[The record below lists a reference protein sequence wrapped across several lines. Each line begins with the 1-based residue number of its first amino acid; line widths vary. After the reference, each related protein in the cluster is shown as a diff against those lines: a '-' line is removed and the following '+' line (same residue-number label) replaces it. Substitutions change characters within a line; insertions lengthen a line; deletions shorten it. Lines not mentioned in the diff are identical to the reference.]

1 MLRDLKLFFC
11 FKRISLDPTRH
22 TLELI
27 TLNRNAFWCC
37 ILQQRLCGC
46 RQVGRCAGPVIG
58 AELIASSELA
68 LFLLPAN
75 KSANHTES
83 QNGPGWKGPQGSLNL
98 QPPCR
103 MQGHQPPRL
112 IPAQAAQ
119 GPIQPGLEHLQG
131 WGIHS
136 LSGPLLSPRLVCC
149 YISTV
154 EVLGEQWSFGLLWDT
169 VIGL

>member
-27 TLNRNAFWCC
+27 TMNRNAFWCC

-83 QNGPGWKGPQGSLNL
+83 QNGLGWKGPQGSLNL

-103 MQGHQPPRL
+103 MQGHQPPHL
-112 IPAQAAQ
+112 IPDQPAQ
-119 GPIQPGLEHLQG
+119 GSSNLALNTSRDGR
-131 WGIHS
+131 GIHS
-136 LSGPLLSPRLVCC
+136 LSGQLFSTSPLSWKRTSPR
-149 YISTV
+149 YPT
-154 EVLGEQWSFGLLWDT
+154 
-169 VIGL
+169 

>member
-1 MLRDLKLFFC
+1 MK
-11 FKRISLDPTRH
+11 
-22 TLELI
+22 
-27 TLNRNAFWCC
+27 
-37 ILQQRLCGC
+37 
-46 RQVGRCAGPVIG
+46 
-58 AELIASSELA
+58 
-68 LFLLPAN
+68 
-75 KSANHTES
+75 
-83 QNGPGWKGPQGSLNL
+83 L
-98 QPPCR
+98 QPLCHR
-103 MQGHQPPRL
+103 QGHQPPRL

-169 VIGL
+169 VIDL